1 MIRYLFATDE
11 EAQDFCNAAGGE
23 LPKGKVDV
31 VGVGAQDMLR
41 YREEDTVINIGYCRS
56 NNVITGMIIEPSY
69 VLSATTGE
77 IIRITPVFPVE
88 SRLCVTCD
96 RLENETMK
104 NCFAIYDTEL
114 FNIAANHK
122 GKVHALKI
130 VEGRLSF
137 GGRPNV
143 NELEQWAKVVELVR
157 RSIKE

>member
-11 EAQDFCNAAGGE
+11 EAQEFYDAGGRG
-23 LPKGKVDV
+23 LLNGKIEV
-31 VGVGAQDMLR
+31 VGIGAHDMLW
-41 YREEDTVINIGYCRS
+41 YREEDILVNIGYCRS
-56 NNVITGMIIEPSY
+56 NNVISGMIIEPSY
-69 VLSATTGE
+69 VLSANTGE
-77 IIRITPVFPVE
+77 IIRITPAFPVE

-96 RLENETMK
+96 RLERETVR
-104 NCFAIYDTEL
+104 NCYAIYDTEL